1 MLGTTGVG
9 IRNSRTQTS
18 LIIQKLKPELIVF
31 TGTAGALDPD
41 LRIGD
46 IIVVNKVISLKRNSE
61 IEIPVNLP
69 YLGRKYI
76 VGSVLTENRFVN
88 DSEEKAKLYKAT
100 GAPLVDMESWGV
112 MEAAKQSKTR
122 LIIIRSVSDL
132 ASDDL
137 PKIQKFY
144 DENANFVYRKA
155 FLYFFSQPR
164 QITKYLK
171 FRFVYLRNST
181 ISLNNFLKELI
192 RKI

>member
-1 MLGTTGVG
+1 
-9 IRNSRTQTS
+9 
-18 LIIQKLKPELIVF
+18 
-31 TGTAGALDPD
+31 
-41 LRIGD
+41 
-46 IIVVNKVISLKRNSE
+46 
-61 IEIPVNLP
+61 
-69 YLGRKYI
+69 
-76 VGSVLTENRFVN
+76 VLTENRFVN

-155 FLYFFSQPR
+155 FLYFISQPG